1 MQTLRTMLAAP
12 MLAAVIVGA
21 ACVQTGAD
29 PADDIMAAVRSYAKA
44 YEVGDAAGAL
54 AFYSERDRN
63 LLLARI
69 ERSTG
74 LKLQI
79 GVQTCSPLVRSMSH
93 CGISP
98 AVR

>member
-44 YEVGDAAGAL
+44 
-54 AFYSERDRN
+54 
-63 LLLARI
+63 
-69 ERSTG
+69 
-74 LKLQI
+74 
-79 GVQTCSPLVRSMSH
+79 
-93 CGISP
+93 
-98 AVR
+98 